1 MLSELSLVAEHMQGI
16 NSIELGFEAVS
27 LIQKKFYTDY
37 VAVCSILSKR
47 MDQNQQSPRP
57 KDGTI
62 LAAL

>member
-37 VAVCSILSKR
+37 VAVCSIL
-47 MDQNQQSPRP
+47 
-57 KDGTI
+57 
-62 LAAL
+62 